1 MAEKFLNQIRS
12 GIINTGLKFISVDEK
27 IIHMFLDTGAKSIR
41 PIVINV
47 ITKAM
52 FTKFLDLLKN
62 EKNYTKEGQVHNG
75 TIQGIPISVIRTE
88 MGAPNASILMECL
101 KRTGAKIIIRAEI
114 CGSLNPSINIGHVF
128 IPKDALIGDGTCP
141 YYLRKTHQ
149 QISKISVNME
159 LYQAIWKIIQEEI
172 PDSVKY
178 LHTGTVWTTDALF
191 CETTTEIKYWQDL
204 GAEAVDMETSVMYL
218 LSSLFQLPS
227 ISILGVT
234 DIPNSDYDLFE
245 TNKIHPEMGNAV
257 SRVVQL
263 VIRILSGI
271 NARLTQK

>member
-12 GIINTGLKFISVDEK
+12 GIINAGLKFISVDEK
-27 IIHMFLDTGAKSIR
+27 IIHMFLDTGSKNVR

-47 ITKAM
+47 ITKQLIS
-52 FTKFLDLLKN
+52 KFIELLKN
-62 EKNYTKEGQVHNG
+62 EKNYSKEGQVHNG
-75 TIQGIPISVIRTE
+75 TIHGIPVSVIRTE

-101 KRTGAKIIIRAEI
+101 KRTCAKIVIRAEV

-149 QISKISVNME
+149 SLTKISVNLN
-159 LYQAIWKIIQEEI
+159 LYQMIWKKIQEEI
-172 PDSVKY
+172 PEALGY

-218 LSSLFQLPS
+218 LSSFFNIPS

-245 TNKIHPEMGNAV
+245 TNKIHPSMPDAV
-257 SRVVQL
+257 NRVIQL
-263 VIRILSGI
+263 VIKLLPAIANFSSI
-271 NARLTQK
+271 S